1 MDTSSSPASLTPA
14 KPELS
19 FLPGEVVLVKTGRGL
34 KSQETARFLNYN
46 DDGSETAAVKWDS
59 RADSQN
65 VPVSTIMKV
74 GGGGKRERKT
84 TPRFDRS
91 AHSSPSQSKA
101 KAGKKEKEGGGGG
114 RRGKSKA
121 VAKATPVKIEG
132 AGKSPAVGK
141 KRTPGGTTKRTVVG
155 VDDWKSR
162 RMPNIGPRADLDG
175 PIPPPLSQ
183 QSDSSPDKKGAGRDR
198 RVSYAEHDWSDVDS
212 KASETTR
219 VYRTPA
225 NQRTKPQSPG
235 GCLSSSSEEE
245 GVAEYDE

>member
-1 MDTSSSPASLTPA
+1 
-14 KPELS
+14 
-19 FLPGEVVLVKTGRGL
+19 
-34 KSQETARFLNYN
+34 
-46 DDGSETAAVKWDS
+46 
-59 RADSQN
+59 
-65 VPVSTIMKV
+65 MKV

-162 RMPNIGPRADLDG
+162 RMPNIGPRAV
-175 PIPPPLSQ
+175 SAKRARA
-183 QSDSSPDKKGAGRDR
+183 SVSERERAKRARRRCCVCGALL
-198 RVSYAEHDWSDVDS
+198 
-212 KASETTR
+212 
-219 VYRTPA
+219 PA
-225 NQRTKPQSPG
+225 F
-235 GCLSSSSEEE
+235 
-245 GVAEYDE
+245 AA